1 MKVIKMEK
9 RKAFSLYL
17 NDEPIKIE
25 DKPLTF
31 EEGLNIKIG
40 NTVFEKE
47 LTWFIFYFDDG
58 HIVWY
63 CDRNLVN
70 WINKKTLEQNNLIK
84 KHFSADNCKA
94 ELSLPDAGDN
104 IYTECEWDAIM
115 DFLNGDEENLL
126 HWDVCFSL
134 GLGAVNDHIPARG
147 SVDAYGYY
155 QFAKTLEHRSVGWR
169 PVLRNVNHDKEAF
182 FALWNAFLRAESRGD
197 VYGADARL
205 WQIAGFL
212 KTKL

>member
-1 MKVIKMEK
+1 MRVIKTEK

-17 NDEPIKIE
+17 NDEPVKIE
-25 DKPLTF
+25 DEPLNF
-31 EEGLNIKIG
+31 EEGLKLKIG
-40 NTVFEKE
+40 NTIPGME
-47 LTWFIFYFDDG
+47 LTWFIFHFDDG
-58 HIVWY
+58 SIVWY

-70 WINKKTLEQNNLIK
+70 WINKETLEKEKLTK
-84 KHFSADNCKA
+84 KHFSADDCAA
-94 ELSLPDAGDN
+94 ELSLPDAGSEISSD
-104 IYTECEWDAIM
+104 CEWTAIM
-115 DFLNGDEENLL
+115 GFLDGDKENSL
-126 HWDVCFSL
+126 HWDNYFSF
-134 GLGAVNDHIPARG
+134 GVGTVDGHVPARG

-197 VYGADARL
+197 VYGAAARL